1 MSNTTNSP
9 KPTVTKGVVGE
20 NNAATQTNTH
30 GKTVI
35 DNGVVAKIA
44 GIAAREVR
52 GVHALGGG
60 AARAF
65 GAIRD
70 AIGSSDLSQGIRV
83 EVGETA
89 VEAGPPIVLP
99 GKRHERPLT
108 GNHRHDRPR
117 RHRIAV
123 PRRDHVVVPP
133 QERLQRHPRRL
144 GVRFHVDEKREW
156 RTTGV
161 LLATPFSGLPLIL
174 CGVLKITYDV
184 ALLISFRHVK
194 PPEEQRD

>member
-20 NNAATQTNTH
+20 TTVPTEPNTY

-70 AIGSSDLSQGIRV
+70 AIGSSDLAQGIRV
-83 EVGETA
+83 EVGETQVA
-89 VEAGPPIVLP
+89 VDVVIVADYPVDLQAVATEVRASVIRAIEQFVGMEVTEVNVTVSDVFIPSDDEDQNAEARV
-99 GKRHERPLT
+99 
-108 GNHRHDRPR
+108 
-117 RHRIAV
+117 
-123 PRRDHVVVPP
+123 
-133 QERLQRHPRRL
+133 Q
-144 GVRFHVDEKREW
+144 
-156 RTTGV
+156 
-161 LLATPFSGLPLIL
+161 
-174 CGVLKITYDV
+174 
-184 ALLISFRHVK
+184 
-194 PPEEQRD
+194 